1 MGTESHLSSWLLPPC
16 LMPIDTVAQTP
27 SARNIGTTSL
37 VVNWKGMVLRKA
49 NIWQTEGKGRK
60 PQFLFRVNGVL
71 GFLLE
76 DHPAYECAP
85 PPTFPS
91 GTQRSSCHA
100 SSWGGGSLLPC
111 PFFLMLPPT
120 CPPSPSS
127 HAFPSQQRE
136 LLYGPG
142 RVDLSRTNIWA
153 DHSSVHSFG
162 FSEQPVLGKAPE
174 IRARLQLPCC
184 LSNTG
189 SEKLTK
195 V

>member
-16 LMPIDTVAQTP
+16 LVPIDTVAQTP

-37 VVNWKGMVLRKA
+37 VNWKGMDLRKA

-85 PPTFPS
+85 PHLSLRDTEK
-91 GTQRSSCHA
+91 QLSC
-100 SSWGGGSLLPC
+100 WQLGGSLLPY

-174 IRARLQLPCC
+174 NRARLQLPCC

-189 SEKLTK
+189 SEKLTR